1 LPPRAHAAGLLKAGP
16 ESGGSAAQLPPMIR
30 RRVTAIAATAAL
42 AAAALALLPA
52 ASAAADSVVRIGLP
66 QQPNTLNPLVGGEF
80 YENYLDEAIFSGLVV
95 IDSRGNVAPD
105 LIQNVPT
112 KRNGG
117 ISGDGLTI
125 TYILQPGLKWQDGA
139 PLTAADVAFTFKLM
153 RDPKV
158 PFPLASQYT
167 NVASLEA
174 RDKQTVVVHLKKPDA
189 DAVAELFVNGQNGSI
204 VPEHVLRNAADIRK
218 APFSAK
224 PVGSGP
230 YSVESWSRDTGL
242 VLRANPRYFRGRPAI
257 GELRVRVI
265 PDTNTM
271 AIALRAGD
279 LDFAPGITPAA
290 VSMLRGTP
298 AIRLDEAP
306 TEGLVW
312 LIDRVDAPPF
322 DDARVRR
329 AFGLD
334 AGRDAIARKAYLG
347 YAQPAVELVPPW
359 SPWATV
365 RHAPP
370 ADPKGA
376 AKLLDD
382 AGWRVGPDGVRTRG
396 SRKLSVTLTTIAGG
410 RALLTTATLLQAQW
424 HELGA
429 DVAIKTAEAN
439 QLYAPDG
446 ILAKGEFQ
454 FALTAIGFATT
465 PDRSTVLSSHSFPPA
480 GSNSAHYANAAV
492 DKAIEQAQT
501 SLDPATRRHA
511 FAAIE
516 KAVAADAPYAPL
528 VWEHTIVAV
537 SKKISGFKQ
546 EPVNSDLWNV
556 YEWKLQ

>member
-1 LPPRAHAAGLLKAGP
+1 
-16 ESGGSAAQLPPMIR
+16 MIR
-30 RRVTAIAATAAL
+30 RRVTAIAAAAAL

-52 ASAAADSVVRIGLP
+52 ASGAADSVVRIGLP

-347 YAQPAVELVPPW
+347 YAQPAVELEREHQVCQPM
-359 SPWATV
+359 
-365 RHAPP
+365 
-370 ADPKGA
+370 
-376 AKLLDD
+376 LE
-382 AGWRVGPDGVRTRG
+382 RVGCRPPNPALRAGSLSGGAWVRTASARAAAES
-396 SRKLSVTLTTIAGG
+396 SRSHSRRSREGG
-410 RALLTTATLLQAQW
+410 RCSPQRRFCRRSGT
-424 HELGA
+424 
-429 DVAIKTAEAN
+429 N
-439 QLYAPDG
+439 SAPTWPSRRP
-446 ILAKGEFQ
+446 KRTSCTH
-454 FALTAIGFATT
+454 LTA
-465 PDRSTVLSSHSFPPA
+465 SSPKVSF
-480 GSNSAHYANAAV
+480 NS
-492 DKAIEQAQT
+492 
-501 SLDPATRRHA
+501 R
-511 FAAIE
+511 
-516 KAVAADAPYAPL
+516 
-528 VWEHTIVAV
+528 
-537 SKKISGFKQ
+537 
-546 EPVNSDLWNV
+546 
-556 YEWKLQ
+556 